1 MESNAFNF
9 NSFVEDSKQTLF
21 NPREYFST
29 LSTEGGLGIPVLKA
43 VLYGAVAGIF
53 HLLWS
58 ILNLTHA
65 GGAMGGMFG
74 GAVGVLAFFGSIV
87 AALIGLFLGAVIIL
101 LLVAIAGGKTDF
113 EPIVHVSAALLVIM
127 PVSAFLNV
135 FAGIHWFLG
144 ALISLAV
151 NLYALWLLFNAMT
164 AALGSKTETSK
175 IIVYVLAG
183 LFILFFFIGLGTRRA
198 SRNFMREFEQHNMDL
213 GERGVEQKSPPL
225 CNSTHNDFMDV
236 YNRLFI

>member
-9 NSFVEDSKQTLF
+9 NTFFEDSRQTLLE
-21 NPREYFST
+21 PKEYFST
-29 LSTEGGLGIPVLKA
+29 MPTTGGLGIPVLKA
-43 VLYGAVAGIF
+43 LLYGAIAGVF

-58 ILNLTHA
+58 ILNITYA
-65 GGAMGGMFG
+65 GGGLFG
-74 GAVGVLAFFGSIV
+74 GAVGILAFFGSLV
-87 AALIGLFLGAVIIL
+87 GAVIGLFIGAVIIL

-135 FAGIHWFLG
+135 FSGIHWFLG

-164 AALGSKTETSK
+164 RTLNASADTSK
-175 IIVYVLAG
+175 IIMYILGG
-183 LFILFFFIGLGTRRA
+183 LFILFFFIGMGTRRVA
-198 SRNFMREFEQHNMDL
+198 RNFRRDFEH
-213 GERGVEQKSPPL
+213 
-225 CNSTHNDFMDV
+225 
-236 YNRLFI
+236 YNRDFGQSTDAVKESHTGKRTYTGFSGVYERLNL